1 MKNNQPIRPII
12 RPDIRVRSTSET
24 KADQTIADDGGP
36 RSVGSS
42 EHATHPT
49 THSFFET
56 DAAWTPDQ
64 ARKSELIAAVRA
76 IENKST
82 GGFTKFVVLLVS
94 LAVFVAAG
102 VAWWDPWV
110 VSLLVAVLMFH
121 EAGHYVAM
129 RLFGYRNVKMFFI
142 PFLGAAVSG
151 RHFNIAPWKKA
162 LVYLAGPLP
171 GIVVSVPIMAAGV
184 AMDKDWMFEL
194 GGMGLLLNTLN
205 LLPIMPLDGGWI
217 MHLTVFSRSP
227 ILELVARMCGIGV
240 MFAFAFFS
248 GSLMILFIAI
258 PLVLSLPATFR
269 MASLIRRLR
278 NRPLPQPERD
288 EIPDA
293 AIRLLDDEIQT
304 TALATA
310 PLPNKASMVVQMY
323 ESLIVRPPGI
333 GSTLAI
339 WTLYGGAF
347 AFAIFGGMA
356 VLVSRDHFFNRDF
369 FDSEEQ
375 RVALDVGNVE
385 FQLGKEPIDDSY
397 LAVARFDS
405 DAQRDAAM
413 ERLSANDLEKYS
425 TAQFGNVLLASVPRK
440 TVRLV
445 NDNREDGTEEDLSV
459 EDEFSDELDHRE
471 LMREAFEPVD
481 PAETWLKDIA
491 VWEPDGQPAG
501 QPKRLHIVSGLHH
514 SSVQIRCLAPD
525 AEVATSVVQQHFQ
538 IPSIGDAMYVP
549 TWSPLNPPTA
559 EQVACRQ
566 VLKRLIDGIT
576 EESSPEQWA
585 QKQRIVDEQLGL
597 YDDGDFDPEAS
608 AKYAAQIRE
617 LQARYTDD
625 VLQTLEGDQAEVA
638 RAYQR
643 FQNANFAHQAKMEL
657 QAIETR
663 KRIVSGDAIVDDSTD
678 QQAAAE
684 PYPVMQSYL
693 RDDTN
698 RLGFATADQRNY
710 HFASHVSGSVATL
723 AELEAEWNVSEAED
737 DDGDQAEQAQ
747 EADRSMRIAMS
758 EKEGRV
764 LTLDVHRATDHAAT
778 VAAVVAFLKEQGFR
792 DFELRYV
799 VSTGELE

>member
-1 MKNNQPIRPII
+1 MKNNQPIRPIL
-12 RPDIRVRSTSET
+12 RPEIRVRAASET
-24 KADQTIADDGGP
+24 TADQTIDHHGGL
-36 RSVGSS
+36 RSVPAS
-42 EHATHPT
+42 ERTAGAASN
-49 THSFFET
+49 SFFET
-56 DAAWTPDQ
+56 ETAWTPDQ

-110 VSLLVAVLMFH
+110 VSLLVAVLLFH
-121 EAGHYVAM
+121 EAGHYAAM

-184 AMDKDWMFEL
+184 VMDRDWMFEL

-278 NRPLPQPERD
+278 DRPLPQPERD

-310 PLPNKASMVVQMY
+310 PLPNKAAMVVQMY
-323 ESLIVRPPGI
+323 ESLIVRPPGM

-369 FDSEEQ
+369 FDSDTQ
-375 RVALDVGNVE
+375 HVPLDVGNVE
-385 FQLGKEPIDDSY
+385 FQLGTEPIDDSY

-405 DAQRDAAM
+405 EAELHAAM
-413 ERLSANDLEKYS
+413 ERLPANDLEKYS

-440 TVRLV
+440 TTRLD
-445 NDNREDGTEEDLSV
+445 NDENGTDDEVAVD
-459 EDEFSDELDHRE
+459 DEFSDELGHRE
-471 LMREAFEPVD
+471 LLRQVIEPVD
-481 PAETWLKDIA
+481 AGETWLKDIVA
-491 VWEPDGQPAG
+491 VVPDGQLTDQAM
-501 QPKRLHIVSGLHH
+501 KVHVVSGLHH
-514 SSVQIRCLAPD
+514 SSVQIRCFAPNAELA
-525 AEVATSVVQQHFQ
+525 TRVVQQHFQ
-538 IPSIGDAMYVP
+538 TPSIGDAMYVP

-559 EQVACRQ
+559 KQVACRD
-566 VLKRLIDGIT
+566 VLKLLLDGIT
-576 EESSPEQWA
+576 EESAPELWA
-585 QKQRIVDEQLGL
+585 EHQRLKNEQLDL
-597 YDDGDFDPEAS
+597 YDGEFDPVAS
-608 AKYAAQIRE
+608 AKYSAQIRE

-625 VLQTLEGDQAEVA
+625 VLQTLDGDQAEVA

-643 FQNANFAHQAKMEL
+643 FQNASFIHQAKMEE
-657 QAIETR
+657 QNVEAR
-663 KRIVSGDAIVDDSTD
+663 KRIASGDAIVDDSTE
-678 QQAAAE
+678 QQEAE
-684 PYPVMQSYL
+684 DPYPVMQKYL

-698 RLGFATADQRNY
+698 RLGFANADQRNY
-710 HFASHVSGSVATL
+710 HFASHVSGSVVTL
-723 AELEAEWNVSEAED
+723 AELEAEWEDQQAGGDISEQNAMSMRAAVSER
-737 DDGDQAEQAQ
+737 Q
-747 EADRSMRIAMS
+747 
-758 EKEGRV
+758 GRV
-764 LTLDVHRATDHAAT
+764 VALYVHRATDQAAA
-778 VAAVVAFLKEQGFR
+778 VAAVVDFLKEQGFA

-799 VSTGELE
+799 APAGEVE